1 MSKGSAPTPPNPT
14 ATAGAQ
20 TSSNVSTAV
29 ANAFLN
35 NTNQITPLG
44 SLQYNPTDTYQFS
57 DPSTGQIYSIPRF
70 TATQQLNPQEQSIQ
84 DQSEQAKYNLA
95 NLSSTQSGRLSD
107 ILGAPFD
114 LSGAPAYGQVPEGV
128 SGFPHTAI
136 YSGNVGLQGYIND
149 TNADIR
155 SSFDPTNA
163 VQYGFSPTNA
173 GVTESY
179 GPSDDFSS
187 DRARVE
193 QSLYGRLN
201 PQLQLEQQH
210 VEQQLADQGI
220 SYGSPAYQ
228 AAMDQYARQANDARL
243 AVTQTAGQEQ
253 QRMMEMAAQRAGFQ
267 NAAQQQEYQQALGR
281 GQFFN
286 TAQQQAYQQALGR
299 GQFANDAQQQS
310 FQQAL
315 NRGQFQNQAQAQ
327 EFSQNALREQFYNAG
342 LAQAGQFSQQ
352 RFADQNQLRQQAL
365 QEQYARRNQ
374 PINEISALLSGSQ
387 IQQPNFLNTP
397 QNQIPTTDIAGLINQ
412 NFAQN
417 FQNYQQQNQNSQSLL
432 GGILGAAG
440 NIGRG
445 YLASDVR
452 VKKDIHRLGTVFAAT
467 KQPLV
472 SDSIADADSDEIKKL
487 PIYSYSYKDDPS
499 STQHIG
505 PMAQDVEKVDPEAV
519 RTIRG
524 VKHINPSRVMGSIL
538 NARAT

>member
-1 MSKGSAPTPPNPT
+1 
-14 ATAGAQ
+14 
-20 TSSNVSTAV
+20 
-29 ANAFLN
+29 
-35 NTNQITPLG
+35 
-44 SLQYNPTDTYQFS
+44 
-57 DPSTGQIYSIPRF
+57 
-70 TATQQLNPQEQSIQ
+70 
-84 DQSEQAKYNLA
+84 
-95 NLSSTQSGRLSD
+95 
-107 ILGAPFD
+107 
-114 LSGAPAYGQVPEGV
+114 
-128 SGFPHTAI
+128 
-136 YSGNVGLQGYIND
+136 
-149 TNADIR
+149 
-155 SSFDPTNA
+155 
-163 VQYGFSPTNA
+163 
-173 GVTESY
+173 
-179 GPSDDFSS
+179 
-187 DRARVE
+187 
-193 QSLYGRLN
+193 
-201 PQLQLEQQH
+201 
-210 VEQQLADQGI
+210 
-220 SYGSPAYQ
+220 
-228 AAMDQYARQANDARL
+228 MDQYARQANDARL

-286 TAQQQAYQQALGR
+286 AAQQQAYQQALGRGQFFNTAQQQAYQQALGR
-299 GQFANDAQQQS
+299 GQFANEAQQQS

-452 VKKDIHRLGTVFAAT
+452 VKKDIHRVGSVFAAT
-467 KQPLV
+467 KQPLA

-505 PMAQDVEKVDPEAV
+505 PMAQDVEEIDPEAV

-538 NARAT
+538 NARAA